1 MNEYDTLVEEIETD
15 HISVIETERITEFG
29 VDGLWKNTDGEDYIF
44 INPKLTQKEKVSIIN
59 EEYGHY
65 LTSVGIQMDYDDS
78 QTAQSEHRARMIAGG
93 RIVTLDDVVNSLG
106 GDSMTLDDVAR
117 EMDVQPWILE
127 SAFDYFRKTFGER
140 FWHKGF
146 MFDLTD
152 GVKISEEYA
161 WA

>member
-29 VDGLWKNTDGEDYIF
+29 VDGLWKNADGEDYIF

-78 QTAQSEHRARMIAGG
+78 QTAQSERRARMIVGG

-117 EMDVQPWILE
+117 EIDVQPWILE

-140 FWHKGF
+140 FWHKSF